1 MRRRTSPGRGDRGAT
16 IAEFALVLP
25 VLLLL
30 GLGTAEMSMAWVA
43 TNKAEA
49 ATSQAV
55 RLAAVSGSRVE
66 ADRDVLLALA
76 SALSAGALENLDRVV
91 IFKPADAQGTVP
103 DGCVKAPG
111 DSSEVGNAGCN
122 TYTGDTVRAVTSG
135 SMVGF
140 GGGVSDLDRYW
151 KPADRNDRLSD
162 PPDYIGV
169 WLRTTHVGPLGSLFG
184 DLEITRASV
193 YRIQPDLTG

>member
-1 MRRRTSPGRGDRGAT
+1 MRRRTRRARDDRGAT

-30 GLGTAEMSMAWVA
+30 GLGTAEMSLAWVA
-43 TNKAEA
+43 TNRAEA

-55 RLAAVSGSRVE
+55 RLAAVSGSRIE
-66 ADRDVLLALA
+66 ADRDILLALQ
-76 SALSAGALENLDRVV
+76 SALPGGALDNLDRVV
-91 IFKPADAQGTVP
+91 IFEPADASGSVP
-103 DGCVKAPG
+103 DGCIKPPG
-111 DSSEVGNAGCN
+111 DTSEVGNSSCN
-122 TYTGDTVRAVTSG
+122 SYTGDTVRAVTSG
-135 SMVGF
+135 SMAGF
-140 GGGVSDLDRYW
+140 GGGASDLDRYW
-151 KPADRNDRLSD
+151 KPADRNDRLID

-184 DLEITRASV
+184 DLEIARASV